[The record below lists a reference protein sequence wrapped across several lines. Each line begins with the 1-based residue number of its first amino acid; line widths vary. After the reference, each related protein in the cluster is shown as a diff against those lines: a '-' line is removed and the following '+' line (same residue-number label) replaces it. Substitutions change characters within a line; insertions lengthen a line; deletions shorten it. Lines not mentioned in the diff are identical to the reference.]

1 MENLIIYIKLL
12 VAILAGGMI
21 GFQREFYH
29 KFAGLRTHILV
40 CAGTALLASLSFAM
54 YGISDSTGRII
65 AGIITGIGFLGAG
78 TIISSPEG
86 YVKGLTSAATI
97 WITGIIGI
105 VIGVGYYFLGITA
118 AIITVIVLLFKDTSL
133 EIDRITKKGK
143 Q

>member
-1 MENLIIYIKLL
+1 MEGLIIYVKLFL
-12 VAILAGGMI
+12 AILAGGII
-21 GFQREFYH
+21 GFQRETHH

-40 CAGTALLASLSFAM
+40 CAGTALLTALAIDM
-54 YGISDSTGRII
+54 YGATEITGRII

-97 WITGIIGI
+97 WVTGIIGI
-105 VIGVGYYFLGITA
+105 VIGSGYYFLGIIVSL
-118 AIITVIVLLFKDTSL
+118 IIVIILFLKDTNL
-133 EIDRITKKGK
+133 ESNLQKTK